1 MAQEQSNQK
10 ELLNKFEELKEQLKE
25 EVVARQG
32 LEKELKEQAK
42 QLEMAKQ
49 ELSTLNYCI
58 SHDLRAPLRAISGF
72 AEIIAYRHRENL
84 NKEGKRY
91 FDNIVLASTQMGD
104 LIDDLLTYFRLGRQM
119 VRYQPVALENL
130 LSKAI
135 NNLSTDTTNVQL
147 TLPSASELPILYTDS
162 MLLSEIFSHLLDNAL
177 TYHHPDVIPHITI
190 TCQEEGAQIIIGVRD
205 NGIGIA
211 AEFHDKIFHIFQR
224 LHSPDE
230 YPGTGIGLAI
240 VQRLV
245 KLLHGEVWVESTL
258 AEGSTFY
265 VKLPLTSA
273 QERRER

>member
-1 MAQEQSNQK
+1 MNQEQSNQK
-10 ELLNKFEELKEQLKE
+10 ELLNQIKDLKEQLKE

-32 LEKELKEQAK
+32 LEGELKKQAK
-42 QLEMAKQ
+42 QLEMTKE
-49 ELSTLNYCI
+49 ELATLNYSI

-84 NKEGKRY
+84 NAEGKRY

-104 LIDDLLTYFRLGRQM
+104 LIDDLLTYFRLGHQM

-130 LSKAI
+130 LSKVI
-135 NNLSTDTTNVQL
+135 NTLSIDTDHVQL

-162 MLLSEIFSHLLDNAL
+162 ALLSEIFSHLLDNAL
-177 TYHHPDVIPHITI
+177 TYHRPDVIPHIVI
-190 TCQEEGAQIIIGVRD
+190 SCQEEAEHIIIGVKD

-211 AEFHDKIFHIFQR
+211 AEFHDKIFDIFQR

-245 KLLHGEVWVESTL
+245 KLLNGEVWVESL
-258 AEGSTFY
+258 FAEGSAFY
-265 VKLPLTSA
+265 VKFPLTSV
-273 QERRER
+273 QERRDK